1 MRNRGG
7 KGGGTFG
14 GGGGR
19 NIEDEWDVSTILQ
32 HYDYSKPR
40 PCVGLCFI
48 MKLRGG
54 PKPVYPKHPPE
65 EREACVG
72 MCHRDKEE
80 GVTRGGGGRSGRPRG
95 SPVWGCA
102 TGIS

>member
-7 KGGGTFG
+7 KGGGSFG

-19 NIEDEWDVSTILQ
+19 NVEDEWDVSTILQ

-40 PCVGLCFI
+40 PCVGLCYI

-54 PKPVYPKHPPE
+54 PEPVHPKHPPE
-65 EREACVG
+65 ERTACVG
-72 MCHRDKEE
+72 MCHRPGGGTHQETLETGNEEEEE
-80 GVTRGGGGRSGRPRG
+80 GLCWSL
-95 SPVWGCA
+95 S
-102 TGIS
+102 